1 MDDDEEVAIEI
12 TVSNLNTCCITCL
25 ISYDDNDCVELA
37 DSYLTA
43 DKSVPIVDALKKV
56 TNIDVSSNES
66 LPTRICG
73 SCLERLD
80 GAYCFIRDACVS
92 RVILQDYLRTKDDGY
107 RLEQDQQPDDTN
119 TFNAQDE
126 AEVADDGTQTEDP
139 NDMSAPTDNGSDAG
153 SDDENTV
160 DEINAVNII
169 RRRLK
174 TETGRPRSSTT
185 PEKGNRKRNARPRTR
200 YKCDECNY
208 TFARSSNLVDHKRLH
223 MNVKLFSC
231 DYCDKSF
238 VQVGNL
244 KTHMRTHTCE
254 KPYVCPL
261 CEKAYTQSSSLKTH
275 MNSHINNKPHACDTC
290 EKAFTNSSDLTK
302 HKATHRKEKQYM
314 CTICENRYF
323 TQKVHLRSH
332 LLRMHP
338 RVDLTKYMSLGNT
351 VPLRNTV

>member
-1 MDDDEEVAIEI
+1 MDDDEEVDIEI

-25 ISYDDNDCVELA
+25 MPYDDNDYEELA
-37 DSYLTA
+37 HGYLPS
-43 DKSVPIVDALKKV
+43 DKSVPVVEALTKV
-56 TNIDVSSNES
+56 TNIVSSNES

-73 SCLERLD
+73 PCLERLD
-80 GAYCFIRDACVS
+80 SAYCFIRDACAS

-107 RLEQDQQPDDTN
+107 RLEQGQQPEDAD

-126 AEVADDGTQTEDP
+126 AEVPGDGAQTEHPNDDG
-139 NDMSAPTDNGSDAG
+139 GSDAG
-153 SDDENTV
+153 SDDDSTA

-174 TETGRPRSSTT
+174 TETSRPRTT
-185 PEKGNRKRNARPRTR
+185 EKGDRQPNARPRTR

-208 TFARSSNLVDHKRLH
+208 TFTRSSNLVDHKRLH

-231 DYCDKSF
+231 EYCDKSF

-244 KTHMRTHTCE
+244 KTHMRTHTLE
-254 KPYVCPL
+254 KPYVCPI
-261 CEKAYTQSSSLKTH
+261 CDKAYTQSSTLKTH

-302 HKATHRKEKQYM
+302 HKATHRKEKPYVCM
-314 CTICENRYF
+314 ICENRFF

-338 RVDLTKYMSLGNT
+338 RVDLAKYLSLGTVEIPLGNT
-351 VPLRNTV
+351 G